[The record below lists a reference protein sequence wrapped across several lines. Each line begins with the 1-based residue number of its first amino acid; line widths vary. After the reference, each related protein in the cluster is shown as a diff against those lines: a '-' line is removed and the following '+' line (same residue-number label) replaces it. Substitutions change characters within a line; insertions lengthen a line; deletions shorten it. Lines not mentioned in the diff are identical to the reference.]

1 MKQISSKRTFRVLP
15 TLLTLLCAAFM
26 LTSCDEEDRAIA
38 IDLSGIWEGTVSQ
51 EYFINRY
58 GDKEVTYQDVDMEF
72 RKRSGS
78 WSSGTGTEI
87 DYDYDYRTHRLY
99 YYTCEFSYNVRNGI
113 IYIDFE
119 DGTKSRIRDYSLS
132 SDFFTGYFQ
141 DYYTDRDLCRF
152 KFRRV
157 SGHLYENDR
166 YYDYYDDYYY
176 NDRYYPYYTV
186 TRSKELSDKSN
197 IKSKAKDFTIV
208 PDTPEASHQRAL
220 ERAKEE
226 AHK

>member
-78 WSSGTGTEI
+78 W
-87 DYDYDYRTHRLY
+87 
-99 YYTCEFSYNVRNGI
+99 
-113 IYIDFE
+113 
-119 DGTKSRIRDYSLS
+119 
-132 SDFFTGYFQ
+132 
-141 DYYTDRDLCRF
+141 CR
-152 KFRRV
+152 V
-157 SGHLYENDR
+157 
-166 YYDYYDDYYY
+166 
-176 NDRYYPYYTV
+176 
-186 TRSKELSDKSN
+186 
-197 IKSKAKDFTIV
+197 
-208 PDTPEASHQRAL
+208 
-220 ERAKEE
+220 
-226 AHK
+226 